1 MKRSTVSL
9 CVIAKDEIRNVERFF
24 DSFAPAVDEIHFTDT
39 GSTDGTIEFVTK
51 LHHSNKYNI
60 PIYLHHFKW
69 VDDFAAA
76 RNFSFEQAT
85 CDYVLWA
92 DLDDCLNSAEK
103 FIGWR
108 DNVMHLADY
117 WLATYNYALDKN
129 GKSVCAF
136 ARERVVKRSLGFKWR
151 YFVHEGILAVAKDGS
166 KPGMQYATTWSID
179 HMRSDEDLKADR
191 SRNLNLFAGR
201 EAELDPRMEYYYG
214 KELFENKQP
223 EPALKWLLK
232 SITNKDLELHDR
244 ILGMQY
250 AVMAATQVEKFDQ
263 ALQLAHQGMLLAPTR
278 AEFYVL
284 AGDILVKQRNL
295 AGSIPFYHAA
305 TFCDRPVEGGTA
317 GAIYTS
323 PESSSVYPLN
333 QLARVYFHTGSLDR
347 ARAIATDAFQRYG
360 NAETRA
366 VLDELEKLSGPSS
379 GSSVQSLCPVEDIL
393 ISCHPNGFYE
403 WDEKIAQERG
413 IGGSETAV
421 VHMARHLHNLTGRKV
436 FIFNNRD
443 KELVI
448 DGVHYKP
455 FNQLGEYVKNFL
467 PAIHIAWRHN
477 NYLTPA
483 PTYIWCHDLGFHGI
497 EKDTGYSKILALSD
511 FHSSFLQNMFAI
523 KPERI
528 HITRNGLDPKRFE
541 GLSTDQKQHG
551 KVVFSSSAD
560 RGLKRAILVMDEVVK
575 KIPDATLHVY
585 YGFDNM
591 TRNGLVDQVK
601 ELQGMMCDRP
611 YIHYHG
617 NIQQDLLAKELS
629 KAEVWLYPA
638 NFLETHCISALEA
651 LACKVYPVVRDW
663 GALPF
668 TLGASYNE
676 GAKGD
681 IVDLDCVTPE
691 EVSVYAELTCNAIC
705 EKKWQSISVDLK
717 NISWE
722 SVAREWISSLPISP
736 NTKVPSTEQSVP
748 SE

>member
-1 MKRSTVSL
+1 
-9 CVIAKDEIRNVERFF
+9 
-24 DSFAPAVDEIHFTDT
+24 
-39 GSTDGTIEFVTK
+39 
-51 LHHSNKYNI
+51 
-60 PIYLHHFKW
+60 
-69 VDDFAAA
+69 
-76 RNFSFEQAT
+76 
-85 CDYVLWA
+85 
-92 DLDDCLNSAEK
+92 
-103 FIGWR
+103 
-108 DNVMHLADY
+108 
-117 WLATYNYALDKN
+117 
-129 GKSVCAF
+129 
-136 ARERVVKRSLGFKWR
+136 
-151 YFVHEGILAVAKDGS
+151 
-166 KPGMQYATTWSID
+166 
-179 HMRSDEDLKADR
+179 
-191 SRNLNLFAGR
+191 
-201 EAELDPRMEYYYG
+201 
-214 KELFENKQP
+214 
-223 EPALKWLLK
+223 
-232 SITNKDLELHDR
+232 
-244 ILGMQY
+244 
-250 AVMAATQVEKFDQ
+250 
-263 ALQLAHQGMLLAPTR
+263 
-278 AEFYVL
+278 
-284 AGDILVKQRNL
+284 
-295 AGSIPFYHAA
+295 
-305 TFCDRPVEGGTA
+305 
-317 GAIYTS
+317 
-323 PESSSVYPLN
+323 
-333 QLARVYFHTGSLDR
+333 
-347 ARAIATDAFQRYG
+347 
-360 NAETRA
+360 
-366 VLDELEKLSGPSS
+366 
-379 GSSVQSLCPVEDIL
+379 
-393 ISCHPNGFYE
+393 
-403 WDEKIAQERG
+403 
-413 IGGSETAV
+413 
-421 VHMARHLHNLTGRKV
+421 
-436 FIFNNRD
+436 
-443 KELVI
+443 
-448 DGVHYKP
+448 
-455 FNQLGEYVKNFL
+455 
-467 PAIHIAWRHN
+467 
-477 NYLTPA
+477 
-483 PTYIWCHDLGFHGI
+483 
-497 EKDTGYSKILALSD
+497 
-511 FHSSFLQNMFAI
+511 MFAI